1 MDVRLPGVC
10 MLAYCSFCMYVLTHN
25 SVCINVLCLYLSG
38 VEGMQRLSESLK
50 ETADTEEK
58 VRTILYFDLTDTCS
72 LKKIASSLPFPSSQV
87 QALSEVHGKVVSLLG
102 ELQTRHDLQELQKLR
117 ETTTTCEAKCEEME
131 GELGEARFDL
141 QKALS
146 RCDQLEVQLG
156 DALEELRQ
164 RPTVVGPHGE
174 EKGES
179 KTGGGSPRADDK
191 GSEDKSTVSTEEVSP
206 HCTGSHSLSL
216 TLSTHTFPHTS
227 HTPPSH
233 MSHTHFPHSPH
244 TLPTYTPH
252 TPHTPLTQ
260 VDQLRNEALEARAL
274 AESRLAEVG
283 QLSQQLQEA
292 KKALELAR
300 LERSNIPEAAVKETP
315 AYKTL
320 QLQYSVAY
328 QGEGCE

>member
-191 GSEDKSTVSTEEVSP
+191 GNEDKSTVSTEEVSP

-216 TLSTHTFPHTS
+216 TLSTHTPHTLLTHSPHICPTHFPHT
-227 HTPPSH
+227 HFP
-233 MSHTHFPHSPH
+233 HTHFPHTLPHTPLTHSPHSPHSPH
-244 TLPTYTPH
+244 TLPSH
-252 TPHTPLTQ
+252 
-260 VDQLRNEALEARAL
+260 R
-274 AESRLAEVG
+274 
-283 QLSQQLQEA
+283 
-292 KKALELAR
+292 
-300 LERSNIPEAAVKETP
+300 
-315 AYKTL
+315 
-320 QLQYSVAY
+320 
-328 QGEGCE
+328 

>member
-10 MLAYCSFCMYVLTHN
+10 MLAYCSFCMDVLTHN

-191 GSEDKSTVSTEEVSP
+191 GSEDKSTVSTEEVSL
-206 HCTGSHSLSL
+206 HCTGSHSLSP
-216 TLSTHTFPHTS
+216 TLPTHTLPTLPS
-227 HTPPSH
+227 HTPL
-233 MSHTHFPHSPH
+233 THSPH
-244 TLPTYTPH
+244 TGRPV
-252 TPHTPLTQ
+252 TQ
-260 VDQLRNEALEARAL
+260 
-274 AESRLAEVG
+274 
-283 QLSQQLQEA
+283 
-292 KKALELAR
+292 
-300 LERSNIPEAAVKETP
+300 
-315 AYKTL
+315 
-320 QLQYSVAY
+320 
-328 QGEGCE
+328 